1 MTFVPVRDYR
11 VFFERV
17 ETLWASTKSKQRGR
31 FLIEQ

>member
-17 ETLWASTKSKQRGR
+17 ETLWTSAEQGQQKVAS
-31 FLIEQ
+31 